1 MYYGTSYHPLLRKDG
16 APTFFLDLSAL
27 VSGKQKGRSVMAA
40 AFLLY
45 VTVIDT
51 ELQVYFRNRG
61 AMTKATVQSNLMST

>member
-1 MYYGTSYHPLLRKDG
+1 ME
-16 APTFFLDLSAL
+16 
-27 VSGKQKGRSVMAA
+27 SGKQKGRSVMAA

-51 ELQVYFRNRG
+51 EQQVYFRNRG